1 MVQGP
6 THPPMLASVYT
17 HSMFWIY
24 VLEPIGGGVLGCI
37 SSVCVWEKVERV
49 RMPNVCVDWNL
60 ELAFALNAL
69 ECMH

>member
-1 MVQGP
+1 
-6 THPPMLASVYT
+6 MLIVCRGRVRCET
-17 HSMFWIY
+17 GCLCF
-24 VLEPIGGGVLGCI
+24 VEPIGGGVLGCI

-49 RMPNVCVDWNL
+49 RLPNVCVDWNL